1 MNAINH
7 TGQISSQLVLTT
19 CPDITVSRA
28 IARVIVE
35 ENLAACVNIL
45 PQAESIYRWQGKIE
59 SANEYILIIK
69 SQISAF
75 EALQQRICDLHPYEL
90 PEIITVPISGGSK
103 TYLQWLSNPDTSK

>member
-1 MNAINH
+1 MPEIIK
-7 TGQISSQLVLTT
+7 TTTISSHIVLTT

-28 IARVIVE
+28 IARVIVQ

-59 SANEYILIIK
+59 SANEHILIIK

-90 PEIITVPISGGSK
+90 PEIIAVPISGGSK
-103 TYLQWLSNPDTSK
+103 SYLQWLSNPDISK